1 MIWKTIQKR
10 PVSTISSL
18 HKCSRNELNTSPYKC
33 RITTSSPLICW
44 DSSQNGI
51 PNLLS
56 WTTAHH
62 GPIVTVRWSIWQLPP
77 PSLPPLKSFAHN
89 WYHRETVTQGF
100 HMTTSWSTGWWV
112 GEHVCEEPS
121 RPPGIICWIL
131 RNRMVFF
138 KKMYTYR
145 VIHILV
151 QKKNIKSFNV
161 KKSIQIQTRHRRN
174 EKRKESLI

>member
-33 RITTSSPLICW
+33 RITTSIPLICW

-62 GPIVTVRWSIWQLPP
+62 GPIVTVRWNIWQLPP
-77 PSLPPLKSFAHN
+77 LSLPPLKSFAHN

-131 RNRMVFF
+131 RNRMVFL
-138 KKMYTYR
+138 KKC
-145 VIHILV
+145 IH
-151 QKKNIKSFNV
+151 
-161 KKSIQIQTRHRRN
+161 TG
-174 EKRKESLI
+174 

>member
-10 PVSTISSL
+10 PVSTISIL

-33 RITTSSPLICW
+33 RITTSIPLIYW

-62 GPIVTVRWSIWQLPP
+62 GPIVTVRWNIWQLPP
-77 PSLPPLKSFAHN
+77 LSLPPLKSFAHN

-131 RNRMVFF
+131 RNRTVFF
-138 KKMYTYR
+138 KNVYKPGNSYFGSKKKY
-145 VIHILV
+145 
-151 QKKNIKSFNV
+151 QKF
-161 KKSIQIQTRHRRN
+161 
-174 EKRKESLI
+174 